1 MELDDAVA
9 AADLNTSIDILRGVS
24 SLLTLLNQTTEAA
37 SINIAADSLETLR
50 DVVLVEV
57 ATQLVSVSP
66 DCGDYSTHTHTHT
79 HHTHTPHPPPHTT
92 HTTHTQDEL
101 QSTLERV
108 NAAAM
113 TLQQNITQVATD
125 IGSLISNISGP
136 ILNTFINEVRLVQ

>member
-92 HTTHTQDEL
+92 HTTHTHTQL
-101 QSTLERV
+101 ATTISATSVSTVE
-108 NAAAM
+108 
-113 TLQQNITQVATD
+113 
-125 IGSLISNISGP
+125 
-136 ILNTFINEVRLVQ
+136 